1 MDDRPEILRLPLEEA
16 ADAFLEAGARFEAD
30 AEAFD
35 GSGDAPQADGTSV
48 AVADAPPG
56 RVIALRMARLHLR
69 AGALALA
76 RAELEAFAGR
86 GVLDEEAL
94 ADLAEARWRTGDLAG
109 AGEAALYSVDR
120 GRDDLLTLV
129 VAAEAMAQMDRAD
142 EALALANR
150 ALEAAGGPLDGVFA
164 GMPRSLIWP
173 DAATT
178 PDVPDV
184 PGVPLTP
191 VVAVLGGPPVM
202 PAAPAAPAAVEPPG
216 MVPVMAPMPIADESE
231 PEPDDLADGAA
242 PADQLADARAQ
253 RAAAQAAAE
262 AYAGGRGA
270 LAHGDLA
277 TAAIRLA
284 VSIRLEPAFA
294 QAVLDEIGAL
304 PADPGLALVAGD
316 ALRILGR
323 EGEALEA
330 FHSIRRHGHEG

>member
-16 ADAFLEAGARFEAD
+16 ADAFLEAGARTEAD
-30 AEAFD
+30 ADAFEEAA
-35 GSGDAPQADGTSV
+35 G
-48 AVADAPPG
+48 ADAVEVAAADVPPG
-56 RVIALRMARLHLR
+56 RAIALRMARLHLR

-120 GRDDLLTLV
+120 GRDELLTLV
-129 VAAEAMAQMDRAD
+129 VAAEAMAAMDRPD

-150 ALEAAGGPLDGVFA
+150 ALEAAGGQLDAVFA
-164 GMPRSLIWP
+164 GMSRSLIWP
-173 DAATT
+173 DAATA

-184 PGVPLTP
+184 PDAPRLPATP
-191 VVAVLGGPPVM
+191 VMGVTTV
-202 PAAPAAPAAVEPPG
+202 APAAPAAFEPAA
-216 MVPVMAPMPIADESE
+216 MVPVMAPVSIADEADAD
-231 PEPDDLADGAA
+231 PGDAPDA
-242 PADQLADARAQ
+242 PAPASLSAAARA
-253 RAAAQAAAE
+253 RRGAAQAAAE